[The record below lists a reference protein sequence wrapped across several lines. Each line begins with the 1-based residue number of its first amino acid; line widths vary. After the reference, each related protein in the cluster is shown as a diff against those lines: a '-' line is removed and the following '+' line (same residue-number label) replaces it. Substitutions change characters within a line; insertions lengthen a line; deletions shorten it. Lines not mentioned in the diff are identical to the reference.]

1 MCRRRSNFPEQ
12 EKRGQRTR
20 GEHLARVK
28 HWARDFPRVA
38 SCAPIREADAITT
51 PAEYEETEAQGGH
64 AAPNG
69 TPKSI
74 YCLRLPP
81 LPHPSAGG
89 VGTTVL
95 PISLSLLLQ
104 DTRAEQRERNG
115 APRDAAGDP
124 VVISLEPGN
133 KE

>member
-28 HWARDFPRVA
+28 HWARDFPRAA

-81 LPHPSAGG
+81 LPHPSVGG

-95 PISLSLLLQ
+95 PISPCCSRTPGLSRGREMGLPGMQQGTLSLFL
-104 DTRAEQRERNG
+104 
-115 APRDAAGDP
+115 
-124 VVISLEPGN
+124 
-133 KE
+133 